1 MARDLVPDMPRDVP
15 RRRLRGRGGASDGFA
30 RLVAHTDPVALVG
43 ITLSISLSVILDLTN
58 AASGV
63 ESLLAG
69 LMGITISLLVDSL
82 ARAERRFHLR
92 TLLDGP
98 PWLVHTTTELAG
110 AMREAAEQHA
120 GTRVAAEAQRRYEQF
135 RLEAEQLAQGRII
148 RRGDE
153 DEDLVGATRG
163 CVHRLDA
170 LTNVMPRVSG
180 ELSWWRSEIGR
191 RYWEANLA
199 ALQRGVRITRV
210 FVYATLT
217 DELSALVQRQRAAGA
232 RVGLL
237 PFGVVSPQLLVNLTV
252 WDGSSCWEARMTAH
266 GEIGENQFSVNRTD
280 VERLTRVFDVCVNA
294 ATFSD

>member
-1 MARDLVPDMPRDVP
+1 MARDVV
-15 RRRLRGRGGASDGFA
+15 RRQFRASGGTSDGFA

-43 ITLSISLSVILDLTN
+43 ITLSITLSVILDLSN

-98 PWLVHTTTELAG
+98 PWLVRTTTELAG

-120 GTRVAAEAQRRYEQF
+120 GTRVATEAQRRYEQF
-135 RLEAEQLAQGRII
+135 RLEAEQLAEGRII

-153 DEDLVGATRG
+153 DEDLVGATRS
-163 CVHRLDA
+163 CVQRLDA

-191 RYWEANLA
+191 RYWEANRA
-199 ALQRGVRITRV
+199 ALDRGVQITRV
-210 FVYATLT
+210 FVYVTLT
-217 DELSALVQRQRAAGA
+217 DELSALVRQQREAGA

-237 PFGVVSPQLLVNLTV
+237 PFGVVSPQLHVNLTV

-266 GEIGENQFSVNRTD
+266 GEIGENQFSVNRRD
-280 VERLTRVFDVCVNA
+280 VDRLTRVFDLCANA
-294 ATFSD
+294 ATFQD

>member
-1 MARDLVPDMPRDVP
+1 VTRDVASQ
-15 RRRLRGRGGASDGFA
+15 RLRERRGRPRGTVA

-98 PWLVHTTTELAG
+98 PWLVRTTTELAG
-110 AMREAAEQHA
+110 SMRDAAEQHA
-120 GTRVAAEAQRRYEQF
+120 GTRVAVEAQRRYEQF
-135 RLEAEQLAQGRII
+135 RLEAAQLAEGRII

-153 DEDLVGATRG
+153 DEDLVGATRT
-163 CVHRLDA
+163 CLRRLDG

-191 RYWEANLA
+191 RYWEANVE
-199 ALQRGVRITRV
+199 ALQRGVQITRV
-210 FVYATLT
+210 FVYATLS
-217 DELSALVQRQRAAGA
+217 DELSALVEKQRAAGA

-237 PFGVVSPQLLVNLTV
+237 PLGVVSPHLHVNLTL

-266 GEIGENQFSVNRTD
+266 GEIAENTFSVNRGD
-280 VERLTRVFDVCVNA
+280 IDRLTRVFDLCVSA
-294 ATFSD
+294 ATFRD

>member
-1 MARDLVPDMPRDVP
+1 MAGDTV
-15 RRRLRGRGGASDGFA
+15 RRRFKGRGDSSDGLV

-43 ITLSISLSVILDLTN
+43 ITVSIALTLMLDLTN

-98 PWLVHTTTELAG
+98 PWLVRTTTQLAE
-110 AMREAAEQHA
+110 AMREAVDQHA
-120 GTRVAAEAQRRYEQF
+120 GTRVAAEAQQRYEQF
-135 RLEAEQLAQGRII
+135 RLEAEQFAQGRII

-153 DEDLVGATRG
+153 DEDLIGATRS
-163 CVHRLDA
+163 CVRRLDA
-170 LTNVMPRVSG
+170 LTNVVPRVSG

-191 RYWEANLA
+191 RYWETNRA
-199 ALQRGVRITRV
+199 ALERGVRITRV
-210 FVYATLT
+210 FVYVRLT
-217 DELSALVQRQRAAGA
+217 DDLSELVEQQRRAGV

-237 PFGVVSPQLLVNLTV
+237 PLGVVSPQLHVNLAI

-266 GEIGENQFSVNRTD
+266 GEIGENQFSVNASD
-280 VERLTRVFDVCVNA
+280 VSRLTRVFDICKNA
-294 ATFSD
+294 ATFQD

>member
-1 MARDLVPDMPRDVP
+1 MARDDV
-15 RRRLRGRGGASDGFA
+15 RRRLRGRGSTADGFA

-43 ITLSISLSVILDLTN
+43 ITLSVTLSVMLDLSN

-98 PWLVHTTTELAG
+98 PWLVRTTTELAG
-110 AMREAAEQHA
+110 AMREAAEQHE

-135 RLEAEQLAQGRII
+135 RLEAEQLAEGRII

-153 DEDLVGATRG
+153 DEDLVGATRS
-163 CVHRLDA
+163 CVRRLDA

-180 ELSWWRSEIGR
+180 ELSWWRSDIGR
-191 RYWEANLA
+191 RYWEANQD
-199 ALQRGVRITRV
+199 ALDRGVRITRV
-210 FVYATLT
+210 FVYAKLT
-217 DELSALVQRQRAAGA
+217 DELSTLVEKQRKAGV

-237 PFGVVSPQLLVNLTV
+237 LFGVVSPHLHVNLAV

-280 VERLTRVFDVCVNA
+280 VGRLTRVFDLCANA
-294 ATFSD
+294 ATFQD

>member
-1 MARDLVPDMPRDVP
+1 MARDVA
-15 RRRLRGRGGASDGFA
+15 RRRSGERGGTSEGGFV
-30 RLVAHTDPVALVG
+30 RLVAHADPVALVG
-43 ITLSISLSVILDLTN
+43 ITLSITLSIALDLSN

-98 PWLVHTTTELAG
+98 PWLVRTTTELAG
-110 AMREAAEQHA
+110 AMRDAAEQHA
-120 GTRVAAEAQRRYEQF
+120 GTRVAVEAQRRYEQF
-135 RLEAEQLAQGRII
+135 RLEAEQLAEGRII

-153 DEDLVGATRG
+153 DEDLIGATRT
-163 CVHRLDA
+163 CVQRLDA
-170 LTNVMPRVSG
+170 LTNVMPRASG

-191 RYWEANLA
+191 RYWDTNVE
-199 ALQRGVRITRV
+199 ALQRGVQITRV
-210 FVYATLT
+210 FVYARLS
-217 DELSALVQRQRAAGA
+217 DELSALVEKQRAAGA

-237 PFGVVSPQLLVNLTV
+237 PYGVVSPQLHVNLAL
-252 WDGSSCWEARMTAH
+252 WDGSSCWEAHMTAH

-280 VERLTRVFDVCVNA
+280 VNRLTRVFDLCANA
-294 ATFSD
+294 ATFQD

>member
-1 MARDLVPDMPRDVP
+1 MARDMV
-15 RRRLRGRGGASDGFA
+15 RRGFRGRGSASDGFA

-43 ITLSISLSVILDLTN
+43 ITLSVTLSVMLDLSN

-98 PWLVHTTTELAG
+98 PWLVRTTTELAG

-120 GTRVAAEAQRRYEQF
+120 GTRVATEAQRRYEQF
-135 RLEAEQLAQGRII
+135 RLEAEQLAEGRII

-153 DEDLVGATRG
+153 DEDLVGATQG
-163 CVHRLDA
+163 CVRRLDA
-170 LTNVMPRVSG
+170 LTNVMPRASG

-191 RYWEANLA
+191 RYWEVNRA
-199 ALQRGVRITRV
+199 ALERGVQITRV
-210 FVYATLT
+210 FVYVTLT
-217 DELSALVQRQRAAGA
+217 DELSALVEKQRQAGV

-237 PFGVVSPQLLVNLTV
+237 PHGVVSPHLYVNLAV

-266 GEIGENQFSVNRTD
+266 GEIGENQFSVNRAD
-280 VERLTRVFDVCVNA
+280 VARLTRVFDLCANA
-294 ATFSD
+294 ATFQS

>member
-1 MARDLVPDMPRDVP
+1 MARDAARQ
-15 RRRLRGRGGASDGFA
+15 RSRERGGTSDGFA

-43 ITLSISLSVILDLTN
+43 ITLSISLSVVLDLTN

-98 PWLVHTTTELAG
+98 PWLVRTTTELAE

-135 RLEAEQLAQGRII
+135 RLEAEQLAEGRII

-153 DEDLVGATRG
+153 DEDLVGATRN

-191 RYWEANLA
+191 RYWDANRA
-199 ALQRGVRITRV
+199 ALERGVRITRV

-217 DELSALVQRQRAAGA
+217 DELTALVQQQRAAGA

-237 PFGVVSPQLLVNLTV
+237 PFGVVSPHLHVNLAV

-280 VERLTRVFDVCVNA
+280 VNRLTRVFDLCANA
-294 ATFSD
+294 ATFQD

>member
-1 MARDLVPDMPRDVP
+1 MTRDGA
-15 RRRLRGRGGASDGFA
+15 RRRGWGGTSAGGFL

-43 ITLSISLSVILDLTN
+43 ITLSISLSVLLDLTN

-98 PWLVHTTTELAG
+98 PWLVHTTTEVAA
-110 AMREAAEQHA
+110 AMRAAAEQHA
-120 GTRVAAEAQRRYEQF
+120 GTRVAVEAQRRYEQF
-135 RLEAEQLAQGRII
+135 RLEAEHLAQGRII

-153 DEDLVGATRG
+153 DEDLVGATRT
-163 CVHRLDA
+163 CAHRLDA
-170 LTNVMPRVSG
+170 LTNVMPRASG
-180 ELSWWRSEIGR
+180 ELSWWRGEIGR
-191 RYWEANLA
+191 RYWEANVD
-199 ALQRGVRITRV
+199 ALRRGVRITRV

-217 DELSALVQRQRAAGA
+217 DELSDLVGRQRAAGA

-237 PFGVVSPQLLVNLTV
+237 PFGAVGPHLLVNLTL
-252 WDGSSCWEARMTAH
+252 WDSVSCWEARMTAH

-280 VERLTRVFDVCVNA
+280 VERLTRVFDACVGA
-294 ATFSD
+294 ATFEDTTATP

>member
-1 MARDLVPDMPRDVP
+1 MARDDVP
-15 RRRLRGRGGASDGFA
+15 RRLRGRGSTAEGFA
-30 RLVAHTDPVALVG
+30 RLVAHTDPVALIG
-43 ITLSISLSVILDLTN
+43 ITLSVTLSVMLDLSN

-98 PWLVHTTTELAG
+98 PWLVRTTTELAG
-110 AMREAAEQHA
+110 AMREAAEQHE

-135 RLEAEQLAQGRII
+135 RLEAEQLAEGRII

-153 DEDLVGATRG
+153 DEDLVGATRS
-163 CVHRLDA
+163 CVRRLDA

-180 ELSWWRSEIGR
+180 ELSWWRSDIGR
-191 RYWEANLA
+191 RYWEANEA
-199 ALQRGVRITRV
+199 ALDRGVRITRV

-217 DELSALVQRQRAAGA
+217 DELSTLVEKQRTAGV

-237 PFGVVSPQLLVNLTV
+237 LFGVVSPHLHVNLAV

-280 VERLTRVFDVCVNA
+280 VGRLTRVFDLCANA
-294 ATFSD
+294 ATFQD

>member
-1 MARDLVPDMPRDVP
+1 MAGDAV
-15 RRRLRGRGGASDGFA
+15 RRRFKGRGDSSDGLV

-43 ITLSISLSVILDLTN
+43 ITVSIALSVILDLTN

-98 PWLVHTTTELAG
+98 PWLVRTTTQLAE

-120 GTRVAAEAQRRYEQF
+120 GTRVAAEAKQRYEQF

-153 DEDLVGATRG
+153 DEDLVGATRS
-163 CVHRLDA
+163 CVRRLDA
-170 LTNVMPRVSG
+170 LTNIVPRVSG

-191 RYWEANLA
+191 RYWETNRA
-199 ALQRGVRITRV
+199 AIERGVRITRV
-210 FVYATLT
+210 FVYASLT
-217 DELSALVQRQRAAGA
+217 DELSELVEQQRQAGV

-237 PFGVVSPQLLVNLTV
+237 PLGVVSSRLHVNLAI

-266 GEIGENQFSVNRTD
+266 GEIGENQFSVNAAD
-280 VERLTRVFDVCVNA
+280 VSRLTRVFDICVNA
-294 ATFSD
+294 ATFQD

>member
-1 MARDLVPDMPRDVP
+1 MTRDVA
-15 RRRLRGRGGASDGFA
+15 RQRLREGGGSTAGFV

-43 ITLSISLSVILDLTN
+43 ITLSITLSIVLDLSN

-98 PWLVHTTTELAG
+98 PWLVRTTTELAG
-110 AMREAAEQHA
+110 AIREAAEQHA
-120 GTRVAAEAQRRYEQF
+120 GTRVAVEAQRRYEQF
-135 RLEAEQLAQGRII
+135 RLEAEQLADGRII

-153 DEDLVGATRG
+153 DEDLVGATRA
-163 CVHRLDA
+163 CVRRLDG

-191 RYWEANLA
+191 RYWEANVE
-199 ALQRGVRITRV
+199 ALQRGVQITRV

-217 DELSALVQRQRAAGA
+217 DDLSALVEKQRAAGA

-237 PFGVVSPQLLVNLTV
+237 PLGVVSPHLHVNLTL
-252 WDGSSCWEARMTAH
+252 WDGSSCWEAHMTAH

-280 VERLTRVFDVCVNA
+280 VARLTRVFDLCANA
-294 ATFSD
+294 ATFHD

>member
-1 MARDLVPDMPRDVP
+1 MSVDGSGDGVAPQ
-15 RRRLRGRGGASDGFA
+15 RRVRP
-30 RLVAHTDPVALVG
+30 LVAHTDPVALVG
-43 ITLSISLSVILDLTN
+43 ITLSVTLSVMLDLSN

-98 PWLVHTTTELAG
+98 PWLVRTTTELAG

-120 GTRVAAEAQRRYEQF
+120 GTRVAVEAQRRYEQF
-135 RLEAEQLAQGRII
+135 RLEAEQLAEGRII

-153 DEDLVGATRG
+153 DEDLVGATRT
-163 CVHRLDA
+163 CVRRLDA

-191 RYWEANLA
+191 RYWEANSGRPGTGGPDHPRLRLRQIDRRAVHPGREA
-199 ALQRGVRITRV
+199 AHGGG
-210 FVYATLT
+210 AGG
-217 DELSALVQRQRAAGA
+217 SAAA
-232 RVGLL
+232 
-237 PFGVVSPQLLVNLTV
+237 TV
-252 WDGSSCWEARMTAH
+252 W
-266 GEIGENQFSVNRTD
+266 SVRTCTSIWHSGTGRA
-280 VERLTRVFDVCVNA
+280 VGRPT
-294 ATFSD
+294 